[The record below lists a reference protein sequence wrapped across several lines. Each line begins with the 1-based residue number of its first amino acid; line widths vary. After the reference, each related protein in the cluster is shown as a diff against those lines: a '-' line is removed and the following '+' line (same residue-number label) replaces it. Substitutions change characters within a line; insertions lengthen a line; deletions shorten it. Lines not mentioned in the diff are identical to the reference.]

1 MLSGVSVLVMV
12 VQLNHL
18 TDKQLHCAGLLLLW
32 PGTIRCTCVIVI
44 VGQFY
49 CLSTS
54 QKFYARFEP
63 RLSTTNNDIME
74 HNEARVTMQTPTT
87 HRHTECLATFPS
99 LVVLPVLPVL
109 PVLARVAGVSMVSAG
124 WSLGSRCHYG
134 HCGHMERRH
143 TPHYYTPPPPPPP
156 AQKSNIQWVVAGAGE
171 RRLAAAFSEECLR
184 HHWHRHQP
192 GVPRLGKNSKYNH
205 YRHAHYKIYTSSIY
219 SPVGVP
225 NDFRYYCVD

>member
-1 MLSGVSVLVMV
+1 MV

-54 QKFYARFEP
+54 QQFYARFEP

-74 HNEARVTMQTPTT
+74 HNEASVTMQTPTT

-99 LVVLPVLPVL
+99 LVVLPVLARV
-109 PVLARVAGVSMVSAG
+109 ARVAGVSMVSAG
-124 WSLGSRCHYG
+124 WSLWSRCHYG

-184 HHWHRHQP
+184 HHWHRHPP

>member
-1 MLSGVSVLVMV
+1 MMV

-18 TDKQLHCAGLLLLW
+18 TDKQLHWAGLLLLW

-54 QKFYARFEP
+54 QQFYARFEP

-74 HNEARVTMQTPTT
+74 HNDPSVKMQTPTT

-99 LVVLPVLPVL
+99 LAILPVLA
-109 PVLARVAGVSMVSAG
+109 VLARVAGVSMVSAG

-143 TPHYYTPPPPPPP
+143 TPHYYTPPPPP

-184 HHWHRHQP
+184 LHWHRHPP